1 MMKDKR
7 IVLLGAGNVAHHLAP
22 ALLKAGVNLCQIYSR
37 TVEAARELGMKTG
50 ISYTSDVVA
59 IYPDCDIYIFCVS
72 DDALVSLYITELNR
86 EVTRLNNENKEL
98 QNKLSSLQ

>member
-37 TVEAARELGMKTG
+37 TVEAAREL
-50 ISYTSDVVA
+50 
-59 IYPDCDIYIFCVS
+59 
-72 DDALVSLYITELNR
+72 
-86 EVTRLNNENKEL
+86 NENG
-98 QNKLSSLQ
+98 N

>member
-50 ISYTSDVVA
+50 IILQMLLQSIRIV
-59 IYPDCDIYIFCVS
+59 IFTFFV
-72 DDALVSLYITELNR
+72 
-86 EVTRLNNENKEL
+86 
-98 QNKLSSLQ
+98 